1 MVETKR
7 KKISIKLV
15 RGISAA
21 SGKQAKV
28 LEALG
33 LRRTNAVVAHFDSP
47 TILGMIKKVS
57 HLVQVQDAE

>member
-7 KKISIKLV
+7 KKLSIKLV

-21 SGKQAKV
+21 SDKQSKV

-33 LRRTNAVVAHFDSP
+33 LRRTNAVVVHFDSP

>member
-7 KKISIKLV
+7 KKISIKLF
-15 RGISAA
+15 RGVSAA

>member
-7 KKISIKLV
+7 KKLSIKLV

-28 LEALG
+28 LEALA
-33 LRRTNAVVAHFDSP
+33 LRRTNAVVTHFDSP

>member
-1 MVETKR
+1 
-7 KKISIKLV
+7 
-15 RGISAA
+15 
-21 SGKQAKV
+21 
-28 LEALG
+28 

>member
-7 KKISIKLV
+7 KKLSIKLV

-21 SGKQAKV
+21 SSKQAKV

-33 LRRTNAVVAHFDSP
+33 LRRTNAIVSHFDSP